1 MNRLFNPAH
10 GRQSPANEPL
20 ATRPA
25 TRPSGFPVMIEIVRR
40 DPDPL
45 AYRIATKTASDAVRI
60 VSRMRGLGRGARISE
75 VDA

>member
-10 GRQSPANEPL
+10 RRQPPDREPL

-25 TRPSGFPVMIEIVRR
+25 SRPPGFPVMIEIVRR
-40 DPDPL
+40 GPDPL
-45 AYRIATKTASDAVRI
+45 AYCIATKTASDGVRI
-60 VSRMRGLGRGARISE
+60 VARMRALGRGARISE

>member
-10 GRQSPANEPL
+10 GRRTPAREPL

-25 TRPSGFPVMIEIVRR
+25 TRPSGFPVMIEIVHR

-45 AYRIATKTASDAVRI
+45 DYRIAARTASDAVRI
-60 VSRMRGLGRGARISE
+60 VARMRALGRGARISE

>member
-10 GRQSPANEPL
+10 RRRTPARKRP
-20 ATRPA
+20 ATVPA
-25 TRPSGFPVMIEIVRR
+25 TRPSAFPVTIEIVHR

-45 AYRIATKTASDAVRI
+45 AYRIATKTASDATTV
-60 VSRMRGLGRGARISE
+60 VARMRALGRGAWIAE

>member
-1 MNRLFNPAH
+1 MNRLFDPAH
-10 GRQSPANEPL
+10 RRQAPARGRL

-25 TRPSGFPVMIEIVRR
+25 SRPPEFPVTVEIVHR

-45 AYRIATKTASDAVRI
+45 DYRIATKTALDAVR
-60 VSRMRGLGRGARISE
+60 VVARMRALGRGARVSE